1 MKIFVPKESRAGE
14 MRVALVPDVISKLTR
29 AGFEVAIES
38 GAGLGSGAGDKEFL
52 GAGASVVSG
61 NDASASL
68 ASSDVVLSV
77 QPLTVAQFKGVK
89 KAR

>member
-38 GAGLGSGAGDKEFL
+38 GAGLGAGAGDKDFL
-52 GAGASVVSG
+52 SAGASVVG
-61 NDASASL
+61 ANDANASL
-68 ASSDVVLSV
+68 ADRKSVV
-77 QPLTVAQFKGVK
+77 
-89 KAR
+89 

>member
-38 GAGLGSGAGDKEFL
+38 GAGLGAGAGDKDFVS
-52 GAGASVVSG
+52 AGARVVG
-61 NDASASL
+61 AND
-68 ASSDVVLSV
+68 
-77 QPLTVAQFKGVK
+77 
-89 KAR
+89 